1 MELGRTPNIWWWWST
16 SKCKSK
22 DISVWLTCF
31 GLCVMCMAS
40 LLMLIDSSKRKRIA
54 KRESEIYS
62 GGKEKTG
69 NVQLRY
75 IEDIHVMGVFVA
87 Y

>member
-1 MELGRTPNIWWWWST
+1 
-16 SKCKSK
+16 
-22 DISVWLTCF
+22 
-31 GLCVMCMAS
+31 
-40 LLMLIDSSKRKRIA
+40 MLIDSSRRKRIA
-54 KRESEIYS
+54 KRESKFYF

-75 IEDIHVMGVFVA
+75 KEDIHVMSLCVT